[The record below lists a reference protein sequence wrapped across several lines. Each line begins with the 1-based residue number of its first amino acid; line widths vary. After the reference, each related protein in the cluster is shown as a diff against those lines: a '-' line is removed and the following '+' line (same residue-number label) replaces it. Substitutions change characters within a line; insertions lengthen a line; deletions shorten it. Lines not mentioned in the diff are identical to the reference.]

1 MMTTSKKIG
10 VAGIGNYILGDEGF
24 GVHVIHYLQ
33 NHFNFPDKVDIQDVG
48 TAGIYM
54 APFLE
59 ECDPIFV
66 VDVVDIEGEPGS
78 FHFFTLDD
86 VKAGNFQTR
95 MSPHQLGLLEILEV
109 SKLRDAAPDTIE
121 FYTVIPK
128 DLNECIELSTIV
140 EQRKVEVAEMIITR
154 LRELGVEVSGK

>member
-1 MMTTSKKIG
+1 MKSICRLTNIAVLFLIAVLAGAEIG
-10 VAGIGNYILGDEGF
+10 KAG
-24 GVHVIHYLQ
+24 
-33 NHFNFPDKVDIQDVG
+33 
-48 TAGIYM
+48 A
-54 APFLE
+54 A
-59 ECDPIFV
+59 
-66 VDVVDIEGEPGS
+66 
-78 FHFFTLDD
+78 TLDD